1 MPGFNE
7 HKYTYSNRWYN
18 KDIESRYKYVTKILE
33 YYSKG
38 QFEDSEKNEI
48 LCIEDDGLFDYEDL
62 DFLLKEAFVGS
73 VFFSS
78 SLIEYVKKWGLDK
91 KKSMNAL
98 FNRILGEERCYQILN
113 NDDAFDCEGLGL
125 CNSFRRLWNREIKKR
140 SEEKEIQNKSEMSLR
155 YEHVIPTAFYYNR
168 IIELYKNGQFDLN
181 VFKSM
186 LKDISVCFILKKEDD
201 ELNEKK
207 LKEKMPDGWRWGDDP
222 FARYKKCGI
231 KVWGQD

>member
-7 HKYTYSNRWYN
+7 HKYTDPNRWYN

-33 YYSKG
+33 YYSKDKL
-38 QFEDSEKNEI
+38 EDDEKDEI
-48 LCIEDDGLFDYEDL
+48 LCVEDDGLYDYEDL

-78 SLIEYVKKWGLDK
+78 SLIEYVRKWGLNK
-91 KKSMNAL
+91 RECVNAL
-98 FNRILGEERCYQILN
+98 FNRVLGEMKCYQILN
-113 NDDAFDCEGLGL
+113 NDDTFDCEGLGL

-140 SEEKEIQNKSEMSLR
+140 SKEKENKSEMALR
-155 YEHVIPTAFYYNR
+155 YEHVIPTAFCYKR
-168 IIELYKNGQFDLN
+168 IFELYKNDQFDLE

-186 LKDISVCFILKKEDD
+186 FKDISVCFILKEEDKR
-201 ELNEKK
+201 LNEKG
-207 LKEKMPDGWRWGDDP
+207 LKEKMPDKWDWGDDP